1 MRTRTTRRL
10 CVLGLLAVLG
20 STAAPYPTTR
30 LAEAST
36 ATAGSAPDGATTP
49 GTPVDAGRLT
59 AAQWGEDLAAL
70 DAFVR
75 ATHPNPFWRLDEA
88 SWVASLDGAPARLAA
103 MSPDDATA
111 EVVKLTSQF
120 DGHSG
125 VYPFKVGFHLIDLHL
140 YDFDDGIAVVAT
152 GPNPADLLGARLV
165 TINDVAVAEAIR
177 RVSAYAAHDNP
188 TTLRVV
194 WPMML
199 MTPEILHASGVLPT
213 GQPVRLRL
221 ELVDGTTRAIEPGT
235 LDWNAWMAQFGTY
248 PVGLPSDAR
257 LLSLSRRDAAFW
269 SQILAPST
277 TAYVQYNEVR
287 ASSGNTTL
295 RQFAD
300 DLAAKLADG
309 AVTKV
314 IVDLRNNAG
323 GNNRTYG
330 PLLTLLSTD
339 PHLAEP
345 GALVVIIGR
354 QTFSAAVNFATELQQ
369 RSKAIFVGE
378 PTGGRPNVYADVKT
392 LTLPNSRIPVEI
404 SARYWEFGGP
414 DDERDAIDPDVP
426 SQWTLD
432 DFVAGRDTVLAAAL
446 QASEPSGT

>member
-1 MRTRTTRRL
+1 M
-10 CVLGLLAVLG
+10 VLG
-20 STAAPYPTTR
+20 SAATLQLTARNA
-30 LAEAST
+30 AAASG
-36 ATAGSAPDGATTP
+36 TAGSAPAGATTP
-49 GTPVDAGRLT
+49 DSSVDGRQLT

-70 DAFVR
+70 DTFVR

-88 SWVASLDGAPARLAA
+88 SWVASLRVAPARLAA

-111 EVVKLTSQF
+111 EIVKLTSQF

-165 TINDVAVAEAIR
+165 TINDVAVDEAIR
-177 RVSAYAAHDNP
+177 RVSEYAAHDNP

-213 GQPVRLRL
+213 GQPVRLQL
-221 ELVDGTTRAIEPGT
+221 ELVDGTTRTIEPGI

-269 SQILAPST
+269 WEILTPSR

-287 ASSGNTTL
+287 SNSGNVSL

-309 AVTKV
+309 TVTKV
-314 IVDLRNNAG
+314 IVDLRNNSG

-339 PHLAEP
+339 THLAEP

-354 QTFSAAVNFATELQQ
+354 QTFSAAVNFATELQH

-378 PTGGRPNVYADVKT
+378 PTGGRPNVYADVRT

-404 SARYWEFGGP
+404 SAKYWEFGGP
-414 DDERDAIDPDVP
+414 DDHRESIDPNVP
-426 SQWTLD
+426 SQWTLA

-446 QASEPSGT
+446 QASESRG